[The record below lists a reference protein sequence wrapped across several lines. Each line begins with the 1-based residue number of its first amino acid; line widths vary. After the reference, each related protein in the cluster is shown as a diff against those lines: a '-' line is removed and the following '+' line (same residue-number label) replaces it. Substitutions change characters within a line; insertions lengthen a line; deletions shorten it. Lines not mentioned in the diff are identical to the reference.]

1 MSTAIRERIASPE
14 AAIPINRSLPKR
26 YMSRAEVAQYTGIAA
41 STINNLH
48 TAGKGPKM
56 MKVFGRV
63 VYDIH
68 DVDQWL
74 ASFKVDPATRR
85 KASATQE
92 APAVKRGR
100 GRPPKNQTAIV
111 ETRA

>member
-1 MSTAIRERIASPE
+1 MSQAVLERVAAQGE
-14 AAIPINRSLPKR
+14 AAVPVHRSLPKR

-63 VYDIH
+63 VYDIY

-85 KASATQE
+85 KPSSTQE
-92 APAVKRGR
+92 TPAVKRGR
-100 GRPPKNQTAIV
+100 GRPPK
-111 ETRA
+111 RAEAR